1 MHAVSGLALRFLGG
15 TSSGGGSGPEVSSG
29 RYEEGG
35 SKMRFEEYS
44 FGSIQIDGVSY
55 DHDLVV
61 DRGKIRKRK
70 KGASKRFRDAYGH
83 TPLSLVEEIPWG
95 CRRLVIG
102 TGAHGSLPVMRE
114 VEEEARRRN
123 IDLLIAPTAD
133 AIETLNESTKS
144 TNAVLH
150 VTC

>member
-1 MHAVSGLALRFLGG
+1 
-15 TSSGGGSGPEVSSG
+15 
-29 RYEEGG
+29 
-35 SKMRFEEYS
+35 MRFEQYS

-55 DHDLVV
+55 DHDLIV

-70 KGASKRFRDAYGH
+70 KAASKRFRDAYGH
-83 TPLSLVEEIPWG
+83 TPLSLVEEIPWL

-123 IDLLIAPTAD
+123 VDLLIAPTGD
-133 AIETLNESTKS
+133 AIETLNDSTMS